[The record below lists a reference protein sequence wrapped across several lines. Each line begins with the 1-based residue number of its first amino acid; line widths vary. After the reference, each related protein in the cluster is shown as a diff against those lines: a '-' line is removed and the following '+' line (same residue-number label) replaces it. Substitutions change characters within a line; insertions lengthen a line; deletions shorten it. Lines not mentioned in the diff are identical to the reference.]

1 MTRFRGLLILAFVGL
16 LACNPCLSGGAA
28 AADGELLEFF
38 GETMGTTYSVK
49 VFQPPESLRVDN
61 LRIDVDGVLR
71 NVNDQMSTY
80 LKSSEISQFN
90 ESNSTDWFAVSP
102 EFASVVETALEVSV
116 KTDGAFDVTVGPLVN
131 AWNFGVGPRTSVAPS
146 AETIAKIQDSIGY
159 QKLAVRMD
167 PPAIRKSVPSLKI
180 DLSAIAKGHGVDRVV
195 KFLNEQG
202 LLNIFVE
209 IGGEV
214 RVSGSKSGKPWKVGI
229 QMPDA
234 TTNQWTIAH
243 AFGTG
248 GTDHAMATSGDYRNF
263 FEADGKRYSHTIDPR
278 TGYPVDHALASVSI
292 LADRCVDADAWATA
306 INAMGPAEGLAIAQT
321 EDLDALLISRSSDGF
336 TKSGTGELAQYVAT
350 NTTGEKMETTLSAN
364 GSPWV
369 IVAITTIAFATILFS
384 MAIGVIFGR
393 KAISGSCGGIA
404 NKTNPDGSTSCGLCS
419 NPADACKELRDRMQN
434 QTGENA

>member
-1 MTRFRGLLILAFVGL
+1 MTRFCGLLILASFGL
-16 LACNPCLSGGAA
+16 LACIPIMSVSAA
-28 AADGELLEFF
+28 AADGEFLEFS

-49 VFQPPESLRVDN
+49 VFEPPASLPVDN

-90 ESNSTDWFAVSP
+90 ESDSTDWFAVSP
-102 EFASVVETALEVSV
+102 EFATVVKTALQIST
-116 KTDGAFDVTVGPLVN
+116 KTGGAFDVTVGPLVN
-131 AWNFGVGPRTSVAPS
+131 AWNFGVGPRTGEPPS
-146 AETIAKIQDSIGY
+146 TETIAKLRESIVY
-159 QKLAVRMD
+159 QNLAVRMD
-167 PPAIRKSVPSLKI
+167 PPAIKKSAPSLKI

-195 KFLNEQG
+195 EFLNKQG
-202 LLNIFVE
+202 LANVFVE

-214 RVSGSKSGKPWKVGI
+214 RASGSKSGAPWKVGI

-234 TTNQWTIAH
+234 TTNQWTVAH

-248 GTDHAMATSGDYRNF
+248 GSDHAMATSGDYRNF
-263 FEADGKRYSHTIDPR
+263 FEAGGKRYSHTIDPR
-278 TGYPVDHALASVSI
+278 TGVPVDHDLASVSI

-306 INAMGPAEGLAIAQT
+306 INAMGPTEGLAIAQA
-321 EDLDALLISRSSDGF
+321 ENLDALLIARNSDGF
-336 TKSGTGELAQYVAT
+336 TRSATGKLAQYAPT
-350 NTTGEKMETTLSAN
+350 NTTGEKMETALSAN

-369 IVAITTIAFATILFS
+369 IVAITTIAFATILFA

-434 QTGENA
+434 QTGEGV